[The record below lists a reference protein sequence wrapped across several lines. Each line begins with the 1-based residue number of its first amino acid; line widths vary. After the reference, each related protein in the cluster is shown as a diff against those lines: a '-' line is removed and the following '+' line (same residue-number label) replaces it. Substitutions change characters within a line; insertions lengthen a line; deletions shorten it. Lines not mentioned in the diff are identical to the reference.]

1 MSWLN
6 KRECKAR
13 ASTNAAQF
21 IKALQT
27 LKSNKNTTIEIK
39 VFSDNTV
46 DIVATDTMLKMTTR
60 SI

>member
-39 VFSDNTV
+39 VFNDNTIDV
-46 DIVATDTMLKMTTR
+46 LALDTNLKLTTR